1 MCRRVRAR
9 PTCAVTLALRAE
21 YAERRNT
28 RRAKD
33 AERIDRG
40 HHWSKFSGATIPAH
54 EAYKQPF
61 KDPCNAVFTGL
72 PYSTPIHRQSTR
84 GRTFTP
90 LAASLCQ
97 STTCEPTNLHKKSS
111 ACVPNVLSR
120 NSTTVAS
127 RPLKSPDNPEKRTSD
142 TTIQMHPG
150 GSNANSSVHCTVD
163 GGSTAVLVGSTNTA
177 TSFNE
182 DFNIAGSRH
191 TGDNS
196 RDGKDS
202 ALYSCLAV
210 SDMGSQ
216 QGKFS
221 CEVCPYVTKYK
232 SHFEQHIRVHTG
244 EKPFKCDICSRA
256 FSQLSTL
263 KEHKHSHMGEK
274 VTCEVCSL
282 ELSSNRSLKRHMRRH
297 TGERPFK

>member
-1 MCRRVRAR
+1 M
-9 PTCAVTLALRAE
+9 
-21 YAERRNT
+21 
-28 RRAKD
+28 
-33 AERIDRG
+33 
-40 HHWSKFSGATIPAH
+40 
-54 EAYKQPF
+54 
-61 KDPCNAVFTGL
+61 
-72 PYSTPIHRQSTR
+72 
-84 GRTFTP
+84 
-90 LAASLCQ
+90 
-97 STTCEPTNLHKKSS
+97 
-111 ACVPNVLSR
+111 PNVLSR

-127 RPLKSPDNPEKRTSD
+127 RPLKSPDNPEKRTSA
-142 TTIQMHPG
+142 TTIRMHPG

-196 RDGKDS
+196 RDGKDI
-202 ALYSCLAV
+202 APYSSLAV

-216 QGKFS
+216 RGKFS
-221 CEVCPYVTKYK
+221 CELCPYVTKYK
-232 SHFEQHIRVHTG
+232 SHLERHVRVHTG

-297 TGERPFK
+297 TGERPFKWNHCPTSFPYKKALTARSHSYWTETILVQAVLGLFWYQGGASGTHGGLYGGGVIEWEFLLTHVCLCMCSPEPSVEAPQN